1 MKLINTEREAK
12 EGSFAE
18 HVVACLKPGRSV
30 YLGKGGAASGLEP
43 HIRIGGSSE

>member
-1 MKLINTEREAK
+1 MKLINTERETK
-12 EGSFAE
+12 EGQ